1 MIGSS
6 VSMFVGKVAYD
17 YYSTP
22 TDDTPKSD
30 SISDTMSDTMSDTIL
45 DSKSIDYSLVDEK
58 LNETKVDS
66 SSKLKDISLN
76 EKIEL
81 LQDILSKE
89 CNRNIR
95 NNNTKNVKQKWLRVI
110 KEYEDLGHDEF
121 VKRYKK

>member
-1 MIGSS
+1 MELYIPYMIGSS

-17 YYSTP
+17 YYTIP
-22 TDDTPKSD
+22 TDDTPNSD
-30 SISDTMSDTMSDTIL
+30 SISNTIS
-45 DSKSIDYSLVDEK
+45 DSKTIDYSLVDEK

-95 NNNTKNVKQKWLRVI
+95 NNNTKNVTQKWLRVI
-110 KEYEDLGHDEF
+110 KEYENLGHDEF

>member
-1 MIGSS
+1 MELYIPYMIGSS

-30 SISDTMSDTMSDTIL
+30 SISDTIS
-45 DSKSIDYSLVDEK
+45 DSKTIDYSLVDEK

-81 LQDILSKE
+81 LQD
-89 CNRNIR
+89 
-95 NNNTKNVKQKWLRVI
+95 
-110 KEYEDLGHDEF
+110 
-121 VKRYKK
+121 

>member
-6 VSMFVGKVAYD
+6 VSMVVGKVAYD
-17 YYSTP
+17 YLSTP

-30 SISDTMSDTMSDTIL
+30 SISNTISDTNT
-45 DSKSIDYSLVDEK
+45 IDYSLVDEK

-95 NNNTKNVKQKWLRVI
+95 NNNTKNVTQKWRRVI

-121 VKRYKK
+121 IQRYKK

>member
-6 VSMFVGKVAYD
+6 VSMVVGKVAYD
-17 YYSTP
+17 YFSTP

-30 SISDTMSDTMSDTIL
+30 SISDTISDTIS
-45 DSKSIDYSLVDEK
+45 DSKTIDYSLVDEK

-95 NNNTKNVKQKWLRVI
+95 NNNTKNVTQKWRRVI
-110 KEYEDLGHDEF
+110 KEYENLGHDEF
-121 VKRYKK
+121 IQRYKK

>member
-6 VSMFVGKVAYD
+6 VSVFVGKAAYD
-17 YYSTP
+17 YYYTP
-22 TDDTPKSD
+22 DDSNTSD
-30 SISDTMSDTMSDTIL
+30 
-45 DSKSIDYSLVDEK
+45 DSNINESIDYSLVDNK

-66 SSKLKDISLN
+66 GDKLKEISID

-95 NNNTKNVKQKWLRVI
+95 NNKTKNIRQKWLRVI
-110 KEYEDLGHDEF
+110 KEYEDLGHTEF
-121 VKRYKK
+121 VSRYTKK